1 MAFQK
6 IIVFLQQNCEYV
18 LKRKQME
25 KMKFFCIQVLTTM
38 CCMAL
43 LTACSSD
50 DFDEPIPSKM
60 DTSVWPLTGNMD
72 TLTYRAGDDFFMY
85 CNGNFWKNADLEGGD
100 FKGYLGTEVDN
111 YIKKLVSQTD
121 IPHEK
126 QLKDLAE
133 AVKENP
139 LTEEEMEGYM
149 APVMEVINSASTQEE
164 CIRLFARLYKMGY
177 NKTIYISCN
186 VEDGMFKPMMSP
198 VFYYINNDEEEDS
211 LALAPPQPTLKQLI
225 DHPELAEAYH
235 HLANTRNDGND
246 VINILA
252 SELGLNPQDLL
263 VSDEGVADF
272 ATYMNAS
279 VEEIKA
285 DLAYMVLMVDQPYM
299 NPELLAE
306 SNEYF
311 GEASP
316 GEKFEAWVNDIFND
330 CRYTASY
337 AFATKYITQQM
348 IEDVENK
355 CEELRSVF
363 SRRIADLDWMS
374 NTTKN
379 RAIEKLDLMNVN
391 VGYPKNWV
399 MEAMVD
405 FSSCQTLVE
414 AARMARKAD
423 LALMLSFLGKDIK
436 THGFNALLQAFRSQI
451 DLRTVNAFYVS
462 VLNAINI
469 LPAFMMPP
477 LYATENHDAVNYAT
491 FYVIGHEITHGFDS
505 NGANFDGLG
514 NYRNW
519 WTVQDKMDF
528 EERYQ
533 LLIDCYDRLEMMP
546 WDRDYA
552 GKYCPGKQTLT
563 ENIADL
569 GGFEIAHQAF
579 IEKCQRE
586 GYYGVELDKQERK
599 FYQAYANFWRAKYLN
614 TYVNY
619 WMFTAKDS
627 HAIERERINGVVMNT
642 DRWYE
647 LYNVQWGDNLYLR
660 PENRSHIW

>member
-1 MAFQK
+1 
-6 IIVFLQQNCEYV
+6 
-18 LKRKQME
+18 ME
-25 KMKFFCIQVLTTM
+25 KIKLLFLQVLTTV

-43 LTACSSD
+43 LAACSSD
-50 DFDEPIPSKM
+50 DIDEPIPSKV
-60 DTSVWPLTGNMD
+60 DTSVWPLTDNMD

-85 CNGNFWKNADLEGGD
+85 CNGNYWKNADLEGRDVIGLTYTEAP
-100 FKGYLGTEVDN
+100 GYINQL
-111 YIKKLVSQTD
+111 ISQTD

-126 QLKDLAE
+126 QLKDLAT
-133 AVKENP
+133 AVFKNP
-139 LTEEEMEGYM
+139 LTEEEMEEYM
-149 APVMEVINSASTQEE
+149 APVMEVIDAASTQED

-177 NKTIYISCN
+177 DKVLYLDFN
-186 VEDGMFKPMMSP
+186 VEDGVLKPMLSP
-198 VFYYINNDEEEDS
+198 VFYYEANDEEEDS
-211 LALAPPQPTLKQLI
+211 LVLALPQPTLKQRI

-235 HLANTRNDGND
+235 HLAHTRSDGND

-252 SELGLNPQDLL
+252 TELGLNPQDLL
-263 VSDEGVADF
+263 VSDAGVAGF
-272 ATYMNAS
+272 ATYLKAS
-279 VEEIKA
+279 VEEMKN
-285 DLAYMVLMVDQPYM
+285 DLAYMVWMKDQPYM
-299 NPELLAE
+299 NPELVAE
-306 SNEYF
+306 SHKYF
-311 GEASP
+311 GEVSP
-316 GEKFEAWVNDIFND
+316 GDKYEAWVNDIFND
-330 CRYTASY
+330 CKYTASY

-374 NTTKN
+374 GTAKD

-414 AARMARKAD
+414 AARMARKANMV
-423 LALMLSFLGKDIK
+423 LMFSFLGKDIK
-436 THGFNALLQAFRSQI
+436 THGFNVMLQALRSSF

-462 VLNAINI
+462 VLNSITI

-477 LYATENHDAVNYAT
+477 LYATEDHDAVKYAT
-491 FYVIGHEITHGFDS
+491 LYVFGHEITHGFDS

-519 WTVQDKMDF
+519 WTVQDRMDF

-533 LLIDCYDRLEMMP
+533 QLIECYDRLEMLP

-552 GKYCPGKQTLT
+552 GKYCPGEQTLT

-569 GGFEIAHQAF
+569 GGFELARQAF

-586 GYYGVELDKQERK
+586 GYYGEELDKQERK
-599 FYQAYANFWRAKYLN
+599 FYQAYANIWRAKYLN
-614 TYVNY
+614 TFVDYC
-619 WMFTAKDS
+619 MFTAKDT
-627 HAIERERINGVVMNT
+627 HAMERERINGVVMNT

-660 PENRSHIW
+660 PEKRTHIW

>member
-1 MAFQK
+1 MVFQK

-25 KMKFFCIQVLTTM
+25 KMKLFCIQVLTTM

-50 DFDEPIPSKM
+50 DFDEPIPSKV
-60 DTSVWPLTGNMD
+60 DNAVWPLTGNMD

>member
-1 MAFQK
+1 
-6 IIVFLQQNCEYV
+6 
-18 LKRKQME
+18 
-25 KMKFFCIQVLTTM
+25 M

-50 DFDEPIPSKM
+50 DLDDVIPSKM

>member
-25 KMKFFCIQVLTTM
+25 KMKLFCIQVLTTM

-50 DFDEPIPSKM
+50 DLDDVIPSKM

>member
-1 MAFQK
+1 MVFQK
-6 IIVFLQQNCEYV
+6 IIVFLQQNYESG

-50 DFDEPIPSKM
+50 DFDEPIPSKV
-60 DTSVWPLTGNMD
+60 DNAVWPLTGNMD

-316 GEKFEAWVNDIFND
+316 GEKFEAWVNEVSNYSK
-330 CRYTASY
+330 YTASY
-337 AFATKYITQQM
+337 AFATKYVTQQM
-348 IEDVENK
+348 IEDMENK

-379 RAIEKLDLMNVN
+379 RAIEKLDQMNVN

-423 LALMLSFLGKDIK
+423 LALMFSYLGKDIK
-436 THGFNALLQAFRSQI
+436 THGFNLMLHVFSPQI
-451 DLRTVNAFYVS
+451 DLRTVNAFYMS
-462 VLNAINI
+462 VLNSINI
-469 LPAFMMPP
+469 FPAFIMPP
-477 LYATENHDAVNYAT
+477 LYATDDHDAVKYAT
-491 FYVIGHEITHGFDS
+491 LYVIGHEMTHGFDS

>member
-1 MAFQK
+1 MVFQK

-25 KMKFFCIQVLTTM
+25 KMKLFCIQVLTTM

-50 DFDEPIPSKM
+50 DFDEPIPSKV
-60 DTSVWPLTGNMD
+60 DNAVWPLTGNMD

-519 WTVQDKMDF
+519 WTVQDRMDF

-647 LYNVQWGDNLYLR
+647 LYNVQWGENLYLR

>member
-1 MAFQK
+1 MVFQK

-25 KMKFFCIQVLTTM
+25 KMKLFCIQVLTTM

-50 DFDEPIPSKM
+50 DFDEPIPSKV
-60 DTSVWPLTGNMD
+60 DNAVWPLTGNMD

-647 LYNVQWGDNLYLR
+647 LYNVQWGENLYLR